1 MAEREATAVESTTV
15 PPQRTTT
22 DPSACLATLPVS
34 IERELSLILICT
46 E

>member
-1 MAEREATAVESTTV
+1 MAVRDATAVDSTTV

-34 IERELSLILICT
+34 IDSDALLILICT